1 MNALREWIDGKK
13 DLHNM
18 IPSVLAQHVE
28 KGVKDFLSTTFPVT
42 TSFFNKLDRFLN
54 ITSERQQ

>member
-1 MNALREWIDGKK
+1 
-13 DLHNM
+13 M